1 MSRRGTGLGFISIAA
16 FLYSTRFIAAAIFG
30 SGVQSWDTDLFSAM
44 LGYVDQGLSTVSV
57 ISLIAGIAYLVWA
70 EIADIRK

>member
-30 SGVQSWDTDLFSAM
+30 SDIQSWDANL
-44 LGYVDQGLSTVSV
+44 LTVSM
-57 ISLIAGIAYLVWA
+57 ISLIVGIAYLVWA
-70 EIADIRK
+70 EITDIRK